1 MTELTLPHLDP
12 IRFAKYIISQK
23 DDTATVRSEFQ
34 TIPSLGMMI
43 EASAQ
48 SSAVF
53 ANEDEKGK
61 VGYLTLLKN
70 VKLLATPTSLIY
82 DISLILTHKSEG
94 VGYISFEVMQ
104 QDTQT
109 IATGIL
115 MVTTV

>member
-1 MTELTLPHLDP
+1 MTELILPHLPP
-12 IRFAKYIISQK
+12 IKFAKYIISK
-23 DDTATVRSEFQ
+23 CDDIATVRSEFQ

-53 ANEDEKGK
+53 SSENEKGK

-70 VKLLATPTSLIY
+70 VKLLNTPTSLLY
-82 DISLILTHKSEG
+82 DISLTLTHKSEG
-94 VGYISFEVMQ
+94 VGYISFKVQ
-104 QDTQT
+104 QENTQT

-115 MVTTV
+115 MVTIV